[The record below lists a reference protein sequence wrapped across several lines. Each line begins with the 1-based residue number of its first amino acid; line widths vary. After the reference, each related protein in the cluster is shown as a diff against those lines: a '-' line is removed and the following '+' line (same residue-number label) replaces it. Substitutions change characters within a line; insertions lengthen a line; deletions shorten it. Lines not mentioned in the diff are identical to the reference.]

1 VSKLSSAGTQVDE
14 QRLAAELARVRW
26 PLRPLLD
33 ACGVGPAGL
42 AVMLDVA
49 PTVVRSAAR
58 RGLSDQQADQWATRA
73 GIHPLLVWG
82 WAWVDA
88 GIRPPAGR
96 GSTMAC
102 ITAHLRLCIE
112 AGDLRPGDPVPTARE
127 LAAAWGV
134 TVPTALR
141 AVRVLCREGLVAPGH
156 RGHRTL
162 VARPEG
168 RK

>member
-1 VSKLSSAGTQVDE
+1 VDE
-14 QRLAAELARVRW
+14 LRLAAELERVRW

-42 AVMLDVA
+42 AVILDVT
-49 PTVVRSAAR
+49 PIVVRSAVR
-58 RGLSDQQADQWATRA
+58 RGLSDHQADQWATRA

-82 WAWVDA
+82 WDWVDA

-96 GSTMAC
+96 SSTTAC

-141 AVRVLCREGLVAPGH
+141 AVRVLYREGLIAPGR

-162 VARPEG
+162 VALRPEG
-168 RK
+168 RT